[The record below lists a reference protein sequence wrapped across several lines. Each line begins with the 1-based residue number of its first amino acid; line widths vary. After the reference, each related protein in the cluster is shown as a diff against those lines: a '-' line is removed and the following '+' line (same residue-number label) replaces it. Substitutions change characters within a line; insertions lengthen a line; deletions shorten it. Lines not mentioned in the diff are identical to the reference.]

1 MLIQLMLMLTMG
13 NDYIKN
19 IHQKDKLILHP
30 YENLQNRGTYERH
43 LILNSDG
50 IYLYDANG
58 KKYIDGPGGMWCNN
72 IGHGNKEI
80 GEAVKKQMEKM
91 DYASP
96 FSESTEPA
104 AELASILAELTPG
117 DLNTVFFTTDGST
130 ANDSALRFVMLYN
143 NILGRPEKKHIITR
157 DKAYHGSTY
166 LTGSITGKDREKNF
180 FDFEKN
186 FIHHLGNPNP
196 YRKKENQSVEDFC
209 KEKVQEFE
217 NKILEIGPNKVAA
230 FIAEPIMASGGC
242 IVPPE
247 NYLKEFWKICKKY
260 DILFISDEVV
270 TAFGRL
276 GHFFSSEKI
285 FGIVPDIIT
294 TAKGITS
301 GYMPLGAVM
310 ISDRLME
317 DVKKES
323 TLLFH
328 GFTYSGHPACCAA
341 AIKNIEIIK
350 RDKILDHVN
359 SISPYFFNQLEKLYD
374 IPIVGDVRGKGL
386 MAGIE
391 CVINKESKDPLILD
405 KAIGSRIDEESL
417 KLGLIIR
424 PIYHICVLSP
434 ALIIQKKQ
442 IDDLVQKLQQSITSA
457 MNQVESEGLWSKS
470 NNE

>member
-1 MLIQLMLMLTMG
+1 MT

-19 IHQKDKLILHP
+19 IHKKDKLLLHP
-30 YENLQNRGTYERH
+30 YENLQDRGTYDRK

-50 IYLYDANG
+50 IYLYDENG
-58 KKYIDGPGGMWCNN
+58 KEYIDGPGGMWCNN

-104 AELASILAELTPG
+104 AELASVLADLTPG

-143 NILGRPEKKHIITR
+143 NIVGRPEKKHIITR

-166 LTGSITGKDREKNF
+166 LTGSITGKDREKNY

-186 FIHHLGNPNP
+186 FIHHLKNPNP
-196 YRKKENQSVEDFC
+196 YRRKDNQSVEDFC
-209 KEKVQEFE
+209 KEKVREFE
-217 NKILEIGPNKVAA
+217 NKILELGPEKVAA

-260 DILFISDEVV
+260 DILFIADEVV
-270 TAFGRL
+270 TGFGRL
-276 GHFFSSEKI
+276 GHFFASEKI
-285 FGIVPDIIT
+285 FGIIPDIIT

-301 GYMPLGAVM
+301 GYMPLGALM
-310 ISDRLME
+310 ISNRLME
-317 DVKKES
+317 DVRKES

-341 AIKNIEIIK
+341 ALKNIEILK
-350 RDKILDHVN
+350 RDKILEHVR
-359 SISPYFFNQLEKLYD
+359 SIEPYFLNQLKTLRD

-391 CVINKESKDPLILD
+391 CVIDKKSKNPLVLD
-405 KAIGSRIDEESL
+405 KAIAARIDEESL

-434 ALIIQKKQ
+434 ALIIQKNQ
-442 IDDLVQKLQQSITSA
+442 IDDLAQKLKKAIANA
-457 MNQVESEGLWSKS
+457 MEKLEVEDLWSKGS
-470 NNE
+470 GT

>member
-1 MLIQLMLMLTMG
+1 MT

-19 IHQKDKLILHP
+19 IHKKDKLLLHP
-30 YENLQNRGTYERH
+30 YENLQDRGTYDRK

-50 IYLYDANG
+50 IYLYDENG
-58 KKYIDGPGGMWCNN
+58 KEYIDGPGGMWCNN

-104 AELASILAELTPG
+104 AELASVLADLTPG

-143 NILGRPEKKHIITR
+143 NIVGRPEKKHIITR

-166 LTGSITGKDREKNF
+166 LTGSITGKDREKNY

-196 YRKKENQSVEDFC
+196 YRRKDNQSVEDFC
-209 KEKVQEFE
+209 KEKVREFE
-217 NKILEIGPNKVAA
+217 NKILELGPEKVAA

-260 DILFISDEVV
+260 DILFIADEVV
-270 TAFGRL
+270 TGFGRL
-276 GHFFSSEKI
+276 GRFFASEKV
-285 FGIVPDIIT
+285 FGIIPDIIT

-301 GYMPLGAVM
+301 GYMPLGALM
-310 ISDRLME
+310 ISNRLME
-317 DVKKES
+317 DVRKES

-341 AIKNIEIIK
+341 ALKNIEILK
-350 RDKILDHVN
+350 RDKILEHVR
-359 SISPYFFNQLEKLYD
+359 SIEPYFLNQLKTLRD

-391 CVINKESKDPLILD
+391 CVIDKKSKNPLVLD
-405 KAIGSRIDEESL
+405 KAIAARIDEESL

-434 ALIIQKKQ
+434 ALIIQKNQ
-442 IDDLVQKLQQSITSA
+442 IDDLAQKLKKAIANA
-457 MNQVESEGLWSKS
+457 MEKLEVEDLWSKGS
-470 NNE
+470 GT

>member
-1 MLIQLMLMLTMG
+1 MK

-19 IHQKDKLILHP
+19 IHKKDKYLLHP
-30 YENLQNRGTYERH
+30 YENLQDRGTYDRK
-43 LILNSDG
+43 LILNSEG
-50 IYLYDANG
+50 IYLYDENG

-80 GEAVKKQMEKM
+80 GEAVKKQMDKM

-104 AELASILAELTPG
+104 AELASILSELTPG

-143 NILGRPEKKHIITR
+143 NIIGRPEKKHIITR
-157 DKAYHGSTY
+157 DRAYHGSTY

-186 FIHHLGNPNP
+186 FIHHLSNPNP
-196 YRKKENQSVEDFC
+196 YRKKEGQSIEDFC
-209 KEKVQEFE
+209 NEKINEFE
-217 NKILEIGPNKVAA
+217 EKILEIGPDKVAA

-247 NYLKEFWKICKKY
+247 NYLKEFWRICKKY
-260 DILFISDEVV
+260 DILFIADEVV

-276 GHFFSSEKI
+276 GHFFSIEKI
-285 FGIVPDIIT
+285 FGIIPDIIT

-301 GYMPLGAVM
+301 GYMPLGAVI

-317 DVKKES
+317 SVKKES
-323 TLLFH
+323 TFLFH

-341 AIKNIEIIK
+341 AIKNIEILK
-350 RDKILDHVN
+350 RDKILENVK
-359 SISPYFFNQLEKLYD
+359 SLSKYFMNQLETLYD
-374 IPIVGDVRGKGL
+374 LPIVGDVRGKGL

-391 CVINKESKDPLILD
+391 CVIDKKSKNPLILD

-434 ALIIQKKQ
+434 ALIITKSE
-442 IDDLVQKLQQSITSA
+442 IDDLVDRLKKSISNA
-457 MNQVESEGLWSKS
+457 MDKVEEEGLWSRS
-470 NNE
+470 NAK